1 MAGEERVELTDKKQG
16 NEESFTG
23 TPEEKLPDLEAE
35 NLDEKQEEQ
44 NDSDS
49 ASGKEESED

>member
-1 MAGEERVELTDKKQG
+1 MADKEKEQ
-16 NEESFTG
+16 EKDHAFTG

-44 NDSDS
+44 TDEEAGSGEED
-49 ASGKEESED
+49 SGKQ